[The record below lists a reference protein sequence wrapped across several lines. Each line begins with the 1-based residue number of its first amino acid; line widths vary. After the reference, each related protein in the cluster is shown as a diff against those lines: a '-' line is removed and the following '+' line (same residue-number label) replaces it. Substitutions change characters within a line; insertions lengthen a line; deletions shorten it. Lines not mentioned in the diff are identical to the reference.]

1 MNERCVGGRSD
12 LGDNNEWF
20 ARIED
25 FDFSYSKARYLD
37 KKESVR
43 RNLAKMAVRHL
54 AGDDS
59 YDEAGSPALNTP
71 VGVWVDDE
79 AGSPALNTPVGVR
92 VDDESEKP
100 ARNTPVGVWTDD
112 DYDRDCDDDGDYDRD
127 YDDDYN
133 YDRDYGGDC
142 DDTIDD
148 DYNYNGDDDDA
159 YAKDNERETLYPI
172 VRADL
177 DDGRNVLLDIDA
189 PIALHP
195 SEGAQPIFADCP
207 VLANI
212 ILVNNTDRYGVDD
225 PSSVRLQLVD
235 ARGSR
240 DLAGDLYLVGNQPTS
255 YDDSGRP
262 QNYGYVRI
270 DRGNYVTVGRGYLS
284 DRFQYSD
291 CVSSRHAMIS
301 YCFAGD
307 PDGVIIE
314 DLRST
319 NGTSVEC
326 ADGPTREVRIR

>member
-1 MNERCVGGRSD
+1 MSERYVGGRSD
-12 LGDNNEWF
+12 LGDNNAWF

-43 RNLAKMAVRHL
+43 RNLAKMAMRHSS
-54 AGDDS
+54 DSDS
-59 YDEAGSPALNTP
+59 YDEADSPALNTP

-79 AGSPALNTPVGVR
+79 SEKPALNTPVGTWVDDESEKPALNTPVGVWM
-92 VDDESEKP
+92 
-100 ARNTPVGVWTDD
+100 GD
-112 DYDRDCDDDGDYDRD
+112 DYDCDDDDDDGYDRD
-127 YDDDYN
+127 YYDDGDSDY
-133 YDRDYGGDC
+133 DDC

-148 DYNYNGDDDDA
+148 DYNYDDDDVH
-159 YAKDNERETLYPI
+159 AKDNGREALYPV

-177 DDGRNVLLDIDA
+177 DDGRNVLLDMDA
-189 PIALHP
+189 PIAPHP
-195 SEGAQPIFADCP
+195 SEGTQPIFADCP

-291 CVSSRHAMIS
+291 CVSGRHVMIS
-301 YCFAGD
+301 YCFDGD

-314 DLRST
+314 DLHST
-319 NGTSVEC
+319 NGTGVEC
-326 ADGPTREVRIR
+326 ADGPTGEVRIR

>member
-1 MNERCVGGRSD
+1 MSERYVGGRSD

-43 RNLAKMAVRHL
+43 RNLAKMAVRRSS
-54 AGDDS
+54 DSDS
-59 YDEAGSPALNTP
+59 YAEADVPALNTP

-79 AGSPALNTPVGVR
+79 SDSPALDTPVGVR
-92 VDDESEKP
+92 VDD
-100 ARNTPVGVWTDD
+100 DD
-112 DYDRDCDDDGDYDRD
+112 SDDDYDRD
-127 YDDDYN
+127 YDD
-133 YDRDYGGDC
+133 DC

-148 DYNYNGDDDDA
+148 DYNYDDDDDA
-159 YAKDNERETLYPI
+159 HAKDNGRETLYPI

-189 PIALHP
+189 PIAPHP
-195 SEGAQPIFADCP
+195 SEGTQPIFADCP

-212 ILVNNTDRYGVDD
+212 ILVNNPDRYGVDD

-235 ARGSR
+235 ARGSK

-262 QNYGYVRI
+262 QNYGYARI

-291 CVSSRHAMIS
+291 CVSGRHVMIS
-301 YCFAGD
+301 YCFDGD

-314 DLRST
+314 DLHST
-319 NGTSVEC
+319 NGTGVEC

>member
-43 RNLAKMAVRHL
+43 RGLAKMAMRHSS
-54 AGDDS
+54 DSNS
-59 YDEAGSPALNTP
+59 YDEADSPALNTP

-79 AGSPALNTPVGVR
+79 SDGPALDTPVGVR
-92 VDDESEKP
+92 VDD
-100 ARNTPVGVWTDD
+100 DD
-112 DYDRDCDDDGDYDRD
+112 SDDDYDRD

-133 YDRDYGGDC
+133 YDRDYDDDY

-148 DYNYNGDDDDA
+148 DYSYDDDDDA
-159 YAKDNERETLYPI
+159 HAKDNGRETLYPI
-172 VRADL
+172 VRTDL

-189 PIALHP
+189 PIAPHP
-195 SEGAQPIFADCP
+195 SEGTQPIFADCP

-212 ILVNNTDRYGVDD
+212 ILVNNPDRYGVDD

-235 ARGSR
+235 ARRSR
-240 DLAGDLYLVGNQPTS
+240 DLAGDLYLVGNRPTS
-255 YDDSGRP
+255 YNDSGRP
-262 QNYGYVRI
+262 QNYGYARI

-291 CVSSRHAMIS
+291 CVSGRHVMIS
-301 YCFAGD
+301 YCFDGD

-314 DLRST
+314 DLHST
-319 NGTSVEC
+319 NGTGVEC
-326 ADGPTREVRIR
+326 ADGPTGEVRIR

>member
-43 RNLAKMAVRHL
+43 RNLAKMAVRHSS
-54 AGDDS
+54 DS
-59 YDEAGSPALNTP
+59 DSCDE
-71 VGVWVDDE
+71 VG
-79 AGSPALNTPVGVR
+79 GPALNTPVGVR

-100 ARNTPVGVWTDD
+100 ALNTPVGVWTDD
-112 DYDRDCDDDGDYDRD
+112 DYDRDCDDDDDYDRD
-127 YDDDYN
+127 YDD
-133 YDRDYGGDC
+133 DC

-189 PIALHP
+189 PIAPHP
-195 SEGAQPIFADCP
+195 SEGTQPIFADCP

-212 ILVNNTDRYGVDD
+212 ILVNNTDRCGVDD

-235 ARGSR
+235 ARGSK

-284 DRFQYSD
+284 DRFQYSE
-291 CVSSRHAMIS
+291 CVSGRHVMIS
-301 YCFAGD
+301 YCFDGD
-307 PDGVIIE
+307 PDGVIIK
-314 DLRST
+314 DLHST

>member
-20 ARIED
+20 AYIED

-43 RNLAKMAVRHL
+43 RGLAKMAVRHSS
-54 AGDDS
+54 DSDS
-59 YDEAGSPALNTP
+59 YDEAGSLALNTP

-79 AGSPALNTPVGVR
+79 SDSPALDTPVGVR
-92 VDDESEKP
+92 VDDDDS
-100 ARNTPVGVWTDD
+100 DD
-112 DYDRDCDDDGDYDRD
+112 DCDRD
-127 YDDDYN
+127 YDD
-133 YDRDYGGDC
+133 DC

-148 DYNYNGDDDDA
+148 DYSYDDDDDV

-189 PIALHP
+189 PIAPHP
-195 SEGAQPIFADCP
+195 SEGTQPIFADCP

-212 ILVNNTDRYGVDD
+212 ILVNNTDRYGADD

-235 ARGSR
+235 ARRSR

-284 DRFQYSD
+284 DRFRYSD
-291 CVSSRHAMIS
+291 CVSGRHAMIS

-314 DLRST
+314 DLHST

>member
-20 ARIED
+20 AYIED

-37 KKESVR
+37 KKESAR
-43 RNLAKMAVRHL
+43 RNLAIMAVRHL
-54 AGDDS
+54 SDDDS
-59 YDEAGSPALNTP
+59 RNKAGR
-71 VGVWVDDE
+71 
-79 AGSPALNTPVGVR
+79 PALNTPVGVR
-92 VDDESEKP
+92 ADDESEKP
-100 ARNTPVGVWTDD
+100 ALNTPVGVRTDD
-112 DYDRDCDDDGDYDRD
+112 DYDRDCDGGSSYNRDYYDDDDYDRD
-127 YDDDYN
+127 YDD
-133 YDRDYGGDC
+133 DC

-148 DYNYNGDDDDA
+148 DYSYDDDDA
-159 YAKDNERETLYPI
+159 HAKDNGRETLYPI
-172 VRADL
+172 VRTDL

-189 PIALHP
+189 PIAPHP
-195 SEGAQPIFADCP
+195 SEGTQPIFADCP

-212 ILVNNTDRYGVDD
+212 ILVNNPDRYGVDD

-284 DRFQYSD
+284 DRFRYSD
-291 CVSSRHAMIS
+291 CVSGRHVMIS

>member
-43 RNLAKMAVRHL
+43 RNLAKMAMRHSS
-54 AGDDS
+54 DSNS
-59 YDEAGSPALNTP
+59 YDEADSPALNTP
-71 VGVWVDDE
+71 VGVWVNDE
-79 AGSPALNTPVGVR
+79 SDGPALDTPVGVR
-92 VDDESEKP
+92 VDDDDS
-100 ARNTPVGVWTDD
+100 DD
-112 DYDRDCDDDGDYDRD
+112 DYDRD
-127 YDDDYN
+127 YN
-133 YDRDYGGDC
+133 DC

-148 DYNYNGDDDDA
+148 DYSYDDDDDA
-159 YAKDNERETLYPI
+159 YAKDNGRETLYPI

-189 PIALHP
+189 PIAPHP
-195 SEGAQPIFADCP
+195 SEGTQPIFADCP

-235 ARGSR
+235 ARGSK
-240 DLAGDLYLVGNQPTS
+240 DLAGDLYLVGSQPTS

-284 DRFQYSD
+284 DRFRYSD
-291 CVSSRHAMIS
+291 CVSGRHVMIS
-301 YCFAGD
+301 YCLDGE
-307 PDGVIIE
+307 PDGVIID
-314 DLRST
+314 DLHST

>member
-1 MNERCVGGRSD
+1 MSERNEGGRSD

-20 ARIED
+20 AYIED

-37 KKESVR
+37 KKENVR
-43 RNLAKMAVRHL
+43 RSLAKMAVRHSS
-54 AGDDS
+54 DS
-59 YDEAGSPALNTP
+59 DSCDEADSPALNTP

-79 AGSPALNTPVGVR
+79 
-92 VDDESEKP
+92 SEKP
-100 ARNTPVGVWTDD
+100 ALNTPVGVWTDD
-112 DYDRDCDDDGDYDRD
+112 DYDRDCDDD
-127 YDDDYN
+127 
-133 YDRDYGGDC
+133 C

-148 DYNYNGDDDDA
+148 DYSYDDDDDV

-314 DLRST
+314 DLHST

>member
-1 MNERCVGGRSD
+1 MNERCAGGRSD

-43 RNLAKMAVRHL
+43 RGLAKMAMRHSS
-54 AGDDS
+54 DSDS
-59 YDEAGSPALNTP
+59 YDEADSPALNTP

-79 AGSPALNTPVGVR
+79 SDSPALDTPVGVR
-92 VDDESEKP
+92 VDD
-100 ARNTPVGVWTDD
+100 DD
-112 DYDRDCDDDGDYDRD
+112 SDDDYDRD
-127 YDDDYN
+127 YDD
-133 YDRDYGGDC
+133 DC

-148 DYNYNGDDDDA
+148 DYSYGDDDDA
-159 YAKDNERETLYPI
+159 YAKDNERETLYPV
-172 VRADL
+172 VRTDL

-189 PIALHP
+189 PIAPHP
-195 SEGAQPIFADCP
+195 SEGTQPIFADCP

-212 ILVNNTDRYGVDD
+212 ILVNNPDRYGVDD

-235 ARGSR
+235 ARGSK
-240 DLAGDLYLVGNQPTS
+240 DLAGDLYLVGSQPTS

-262 QNYGYVRI
+262 QNYGYARI

-291 CVSSRHAMIS
+291 CVSGRHVMIS
-301 YCFAGD
+301 YCFDGD

-314 DLRST
+314 DLHST

>member
-1 MNERCVGGRSD
+1 MSERCVGGRGD

-43 RNLAKMAVRHL
+43 RNLAKMAVRHSS
-54 AGDDS
+54 DSDS
-59 YDEAGSPALNTP
+59 YDEADSPALNTP

-79 AGSPALNTPVGVR
+79 SDSPALDTPVGVR
-92 VDDESEKP
+92 VDDDDS
-100 ARNTPVGVWTDD
+100 DD
-112 DYDRDCDDDGDYDRD
+112 DYDRDCDDDGGYDRD
-127 YDDDYN
+127 YD
-133 YDRDYGGDC
+133 DC

-148 DYNYNGDDDDA
+148 DYSYDDDDDA
-159 YAKDNERETLYPI
+159 HAKDDGRETLYPI
-172 VRADL
+172 VRTDL

-189 PIALHP
+189 PIAPHP
-195 SEGAQPIFADCP
+195 SEGTQPIFADCP

-212 ILVNNTDRYGVDD
+212 ILVNNPDRYGVDD

-291 CVSSRHAMIS
+291 CVSGRHVMIS
-301 YCFAGD
+301 YCFDGD

-314 DLRST
+314 DLHST
-319 NGTSVEC
+319 NGTGVEC

>member
-1 MNERCVGGRSD
+1 MSERYVGGRSD
-12 LGDNNEWF
+12 LGDHNEWF

-43 RNLAKMAVRHL
+43 RGLAKMAMRHSS
-54 AGDDS
+54 DSNS
-59 YDEAGSPALNTP
+59 YDEADSPALNTP

-79 AGSPALNTPVGVR
+79 
-92 VDDESEKP
+92 SEKP
-100 ARNTPVGVWTDD
+100 ALNTPVGVWTDD
-112 DYDRDCDDDGDYDRD
+112 DYDCDYDGDSGYDRD
-127 YDDDYN
+127 YYDDGDSG
-133 YDRDYGGDC
+133 YDDC

-148 DYNYNGDDDDA
+148 DYNYSGDDDDA
-159 YAKDNERETLYPI
+159 YAKDNGRETLYPI

-284 DRFQYSD
+284 DRFRYSD
-291 CVSSRHAMIS
+291 CVSGRHVMIS
-301 YCFAGD
+301 YCFDGD
-307 PDGVIIE
+307 PDGIIIE
-314 DLRST
+314 DLHST

-326 ADGPTREVRIR
+326 ADGPTGEVRIR

>member
-1 MNERCVGGRSD
+1 MSERYVGGRSD

-43 RNLAKMAVRHL
+43 RNLAKMAMRHSS
-54 AGDDS
+54 DSDS
-59 YDEAGSPALNTP
+59 YDEADGPALNTP
-71 VGVWVDDE
+71 VGVWADDE
-79 AGSPALNTPVGVR
+79 SDGPALDTPVGVR
-92 VDDESEKP
+92 VDD
-100 ARNTPVGVWTDD
+100 DD
-112 DYDRDCDDDGDYDRD
+112 SDDDYDRD
-127 YDDDYN
+127 YDDDDG
-133 YDRDYGGDC
+133 YDRDYDGDC

-148 DYNYNGDDDDA
+148 DYSYGDDDGA

-189 PIALHP
+189 PIAPHP
-195 SEGAQPIFADCP
+195 SEGTQPIFADCP

-212 ILVNNTDRYGVDD
+212 ILVNNADRYGVDD

-284 DRFQYSD
+284 ERFQYSD

-314 DLRST
+314 DFRST

>member
-43 RNLAKMAVRHL
+43 RGLAKMAMRYSS
-54 AGDDS
+54 DSDS
-59 YDEAGSPALNTP
+59 YDKADSPALNTP

-79 AGSPALNTPVGVR
+79 SDSPALDTPVGVR
-92 VDDESEKP
+92 VDD
-100 ARNTPVGVWTDD
+100 DD
-112 DYDRDCDDDGDYDRD
+112 SDDGYDRD
-127 YDDDYN
+127 YDDDDYN
-133 YDRDYGGDC
+133 YDRDYDDDC

-148 DYNYNGDDDDA
+148 DYSYDDDDDA
-159 YAKDNERETLYPI
+159 YAKDNGREALYPI

-189 PIALHP
+189 PIAPHP
-195 SEGAQPIFADCP
+195 SEGTQPIFADCP

-212 ILVNNTDRYGVDD
+212 FLVNNADRYGADD

-284 DRFQYSD
+284 DRFRYSD
-291 CVSSRHAMIS
+291 CVSGRHAMIS
-301 YCFAGD
+301 YCLDGD

-314 DLRST
+314 DLHST
-319 NGTSVEC
+319 NGTGVEC
-326 ADGPTREVRIR
+326 ADGPTGEVRIR

>member
-43 RNLAKMAVRHL
+43 RGLAKMAVRHSS
-54 AGDDS
+54 DSNS
-59 YDEAGSPALNTP
+59 YDEADSPALNTP
-71 VGVWVDDE
+71 VGVWVNDE
-79 AGSPALNTPVGVR
+79 SDGPALDTPVGVR
-92 VDDESEKP
+92 VDDDDS
-100 ARNTPVGVWTDD
+100 DD
-112 DYDRDCDDDGDYDRD
+112 DYDRD
-127 YDDDYN
+127 YN
-133 YDRDYGGDC
+133 DC

-148 DYNYNGDDDDA
+148 DYSYDDDDDDA
-159 YAKDNERETLYPI
+159 YAKDNGRETLYPI

-189 PIALHP
+189 PIAPHP
-195 SEGAQPIFADCP
+195 SEGTQLIFADCP

-235 ARGSR
+235 ARGSK
-240 DLAGDLYLVGNQPTS
+240 DLAGDLYLVGSQPTS

-284 DRFQYSD
+284 DRFRYSD
-291 CVSSRHAMIS
+291 CVSGRHVMIS
-301 YCFAGD
+301 YCLDGE

-314 DLRST
+314 DLHST

>member
-43 RNLAKMAVRHL
+43 RGLAKMAVRHSS
-54 AGDDS
+54 DS
-59 YDEAGSPALNTP
+59 DSCDEVGGPALNTP

-79 AGSPALNTPVGVR
+79 
-92 VDDESEKP
+92 SEKP
-100 ARNTPVGVWTDD
+100 ALNTPVGVWTDD
-112 DYDRDCDDDGDYDRD
+112 DYDRDCDSDDDYDRD
-127 YDDDYN
+127 YDD
-133 YDRDYGGDC
+133 DC

-148 DYNYNGDDDDA
+148 DYSYDDDDDA
-159 YAKDNERETLYPI
+159 YAKDNGRETLYPI

-189 PIALHP
+189 PIAPHP
-195 SEGAQPIFADCP
+195 SEGTQPIFADCP

-240 DLAGDLYLVGNQPTS
+240 DLAGGLYLVGNQPTS

-284 DRFQYSD
+284 DRFRYSD
-291 CVSSRHAMIS
+291 CVSGRHAMIS

-314 DLRST
+314 DLHST
-319 NGTSVEC
+319 NGTGVEC

>member
-43 RNLAKMAVRHL
+43 RGLAKMAMRHSS
-54 AGDDS
+54 DSNS
-59 YDEAGSPALNTP
+59 YDEADSPALNTP

-79 AGSPALNTPVGVR
+79 SDGPALDTPVGVQ
-92 VDDESEKP
+92 VDD
-100 ARNTPVGVWTDD
+100 D
-112 DYDRDCDDDGDYDRD
+112 
-127 YDDDYN
+127 DDDYN
-133 YDRDYGGDC
+133 YDRDYDDDY

-148 DYNYNGDDDDA
+148 DYSYDDDDDDA
-159 YAKDNERETLYPI
+159 YAKDNGRETLYPV

-189 PIALHP
+189 PIAPHP
-195 SEGAQPIFADCP
+195 SEGTQPIFADCP

-240 DLAGDLYLVGNQPTS
+240 DLAGDLYLVGNQPAS

-284 DRFQYSD
+284 DRFRYSD
-291 CVSSRHAMIS
+291 CVSGRHVMIS
-301 YCFAGD
+301 YCFDGD
-307 PDGVIIE
+307 PDGIIIE
-314 DLRST
+314 DLHST
-319 NGTSVEC
+319 NGTVVEC
-326 ADGPTREVRIR
+326 ADGPTGEVCIR

>member
-1 MNERCVGGRSD
+1 MSERYVGGRSD

-20 ARIED
+20 AYIED

-43 RNLAKMAVRHL
+43 RNLAIMAVRHL
-54 AGDDS
+54 SDDDS
-59 YDEAGSPALNTP
+59 RNKAGRPALNTP

-79 AGSPALNTPVGVR
+79 SDGPALDTPVGVQ
-92 VDDESEKP
+92 VDDDDS
-100 ARNTPVGVWTDD
+100 DD
-112 DYDRDCDDDGDYDRD
+112 DYDRDYYDDDGYDRD
-127 YDDDYN
+127 YDD
-133 YDRDYGGDC
+133 DC

-148 DYNYNGDDDDA
+148 DYSYDDDDDA
-159 YAKDNERETLYPI
+159 YAKDNGRETLYPV

-189 PIALHP
+189 PIAPHP
-195 SEGAQPIFADCP
+195 SEGTQPIFADCP

-284 DRFQYSD
+284 DRFRYSD
-291 CVSSRHAMIS
+291 CVSGRHVMIS
-301 YCFAGD
+301 YCLDGE

-314 DLRST
+314 DLHST

-326 ADGPTREVRIR
+326 ADGPTVEVRIR

>member
-43 RNLAKMAVRHL
+43 RNLAKMAMRHSS
-54 AGDDS
+54 DSNS
-59 YDEAGSPALNTP
+59 YDEADSPALNTP
-71 VGVWVDDE
+71 VGVWVNDE
-79 AGSPALNTPVGVR
+79 SDGPALDTPVGVR
-92 VDDESEKP
+92 VDDDDS
-100 ARNTPVGVWTDD
+100 DD
-112 DYDRDCDDDGDYDRD
+112 DYDRD
-127 YDDDYN
+127 YN
-133 YDRDYGGDC
+133 DC

-148 DYNYNGDDDDA
+148 DYSYDDDDDA
-159 YAKDNERETLYPI
+159 YAKDNGRETLYPI

-189 PIALHP
+189 PIAPHP
-195 SEGAQPIFADCP
+195 SEGTQPIFADCP

-235 ARGSR
+235 ARGSK

-284 DRFQYSD
+284 DRFRYSD
-291 CVSSRHAMIS
+291 CVSGRHVMIS
-301 YCFAGD
+301 YCLDGE

-314 DLRST
+314 DLHST

>member
-43 RNLAKMAVRHL
+43 RNLAKMAMRHSS
-54 AGDDS
+54 DSNS
-59 YDEAGSPALNTP
+59 YDEADSPALNTR
-71 VGVWVDDE
+71 VGVWVNDE
-79 AGSPALNTPVGVR
+79 SDGPALDTPVGVR
-92 VDDESEKP
+92 VDD
-100 ARNTPVGVWTDD
+100 DD
-112 DYDRDCDDDGDYDRD
+112 SDDDYDRD
-127 YDDDYN
+127 YDD
-133 YDRDYGGDC
+133 DC

-148 DYNYNGDDDDA
+148 DYNYDDDGGA
-159 YAKDNERETLYPI
+159 HAKDNGRETLYPV
-172 VRADL
+172 VRTDL

-189 PIALHP
+189 PIAPHP
-195 SEGAQPIFADCP
+195 SEETQPIFADCP

-212 ILVNNTDRYGVDD
+212 ILVNNPDRYGVDD

-291 CVSSRHAMIS
+291 CVSGRHVMIS
-301 YCFAGD
+301 YCFDGD

-314 DLRST
+314 DLHST

-326 ADGPTREVRIR
+326 ADGPTGEVRIR

>member
-1 MNERCVGGRSD
+1 MSERYEGGRSD

-20 ARIED
+20 AYIED

-37 KKESVR
+37 KKENVR
-43 RNLAKMAVRHL
+43 RSLAKMAVRHSS
-54 AGDDS
+54 DSDS

-79 AGSPALNTPVGVR
+79 SEKPALNTPVG
-92 VDDESEKP
+92 
-100 ARNTPVGVWTDD
+100 AWTDD
-112 DYDRDCDDDGDYDRD
+112 DYDRDCDDDDDYDRD
-127 YDDDYN
+127 YDD
-133 YDRDYGGDC
+133 DC

-148 DYNYNGDDDDA
+148 DYNYDDDGGA
-159 YAKDNERETLYPI
+159 HAKDNGRETLYPI

-189 PIALHP
+189 PIAPHP
-195 SEGAQPIFADCP
+195 SEGTQPIFADCP

-291 CVSSRHAMIS
+291 CVSGRHVMIS
-301 YCFAGD
+301 YCFDGD

>member
-59 YDEAGSPALNTP
+59 YDEA
-71 VGVWVDDE
+71 D
-79 AGSPALNTPVGVR
+79 SPALNTPVGVR

-100 ARNTPVGVWTDD
+100 ALNTPVGVWTDD
-112 DYDRDCDDDGDYDRD
+112 DYDRDCDDDDDYDRD
-127 YDDDYN
+127 YDDDY
-133 YDRDYGGDC
+133 

-148 DYNYNGDDDDA
+148 DYNYNGNDDDA

-189 PIALHP
+189 PIAPHP
-195 SEGAQPIFADCP
+195 SEGTQPIFADCP

-291 CVSSRHAMIS
+291 CVSGRHVMIS
-301 YCFAGD
+301 YCFDGD

-314 DLRST
+314 DLHST
-319 NGTSVEC
+319 NGTGVEC
-326 ADGPTREVRIR
+326 ADGPTGEVRIR

>member
-1 MNERCVGGRSD
+1 MNERYEGGRSD

-20 ARIED
+20 AYIED

-43 RNLAKMAVRHL
+43 RNLAKMAMRHSS
-54 AGDDS
+54 DSDS
-59 YDEAGSPALNTP
+59 YDEAD
-71 VGVWVDDE
+71 V
-79 AGSPALNTPVGVR
+79 PALNTPVGVR

-100 ARNTPVGVWTDD
+100 ALNTPVGVRTDD
-112 DYDRDCDDDGDYDRD
+112 DYDRDCDDDSGYDRDCDDDSGYDRD
-127 YDDDYN
+127 YDD
-133 YDRDYGGDC
+133 DC

-148 DYNYNGDDDDA
+148 DYNYDDDDDA
-159 YAKDNERETLYPI
+159 HAKDNGRETLYPI

-189 PIALHP
+189 PIAPHP
-195 SEGAQPIFADCP
+195 SEGTQPIFADCP

-212 ILVNNTDRYGVDD
+212 ILVNNPDRYGADD

>member
-1 MNERCVGGRSD
+1 MSERYVGGRSD

-20 ARIED
+20 AYIED

-54 AGDDS
+54 SDDDS
-59 YDEAGSPALNTP
+59 RNKAGR
-71 VGVWVDDE
+71 
-79 AGSPALNTPVGVR
+79 PALNTPVGVR

-100 ARNTPVGVWTDD
+100 ALNTPVGVRVDD

-127 YDDDYN
+127 YDDD
-133 YDRDYGGDC
+133 C

-148 DYNYNGDDDDA
+148 DYNYDDDDDA
-159 YAKDNERETLYPI
+159 HAKDNGRETLYPI

-189 PIALHP
+189 PIAPHP
-195 SEGAQPIFADCP
+195 SEGTQPIFADCP

-212 ILVNNTDRYGVDD
+212 ILVNNPDRYGVDD

-235 ARGSR
+235 ARGSK

-262 QNYGYVRI
+262 QNYGYARI

-291 CVSSRHAMIS
+291 CVSGRHVMIS
-301 YCFAGD
+301 YCFDGD

-314 DLRST
+314 DLHST
-319 NGTSVEC
+319 NGTGVEC

>member
-1 MNERCVGGRSD
+1 MSERYEGGRND

-20 ARIED
+20 AYIED

-43 RNLAKMAVRHL
+43 RSLAKMAVRHSS
-54 AGDDS
+54 DSDS
-59 YDEAGSPALNTP
+59 Y
-71 VGVWVDDE
+71 DE

-100 ARNTPVGVWTDD
+100 ALNTPVGVRTDD
-112 DYDRDCDDDGDYDRD
+112 DYDRDCDDDDGYDRD
-127 YDDDYN
+127 YDD
-133 YDRDYGGDC
+133 DC

-148 DYNYNGDDDDA
+148 DYSYNDDDDDA
-159 YAKDNERETLYPI
+159 HAKDNGRETLYPV
-172 VRADL
+172 VRTDL

-189 PIALHP
+189 PIAPHP
-195 SEGAQPIFADCP
+195 SEGTQPIFADCP

-212 ILVNNTDRYGVDD
+212 ILVNNPDRYGVDD

-326 ADGPTREVRIR
+326 ADGSTREVRIR

>member
-43 RNLAKMAVRHL
+43 RNLAKMAVRHSS
-54 AGDDS
+54 DS
-59 YDEAGSPALNTP
+59 DSCDEVGGPALNTP

-79 AGSPALNTPVGVR
+79 SDGPALDTPVGVR
-92 VDDESEKP
+92 VDD
-100 ARNTPVGVWTDD
+100 DD
-112 DYDRDCDDDGDYDRD
+112 SDDDYDRD

-133 YDRDYGGDC
+133 YDRDYDDDC

-148 DYNYNGDDDDA
+148 DYSYDDDV
-159 YAKDNERETLYPI
+159 YAKDNGREALYPV

-177 DDGRNVLLDIDA
+177 DDGRNVLLDMDA
-189 PIALHP
+189 PIAPHP
-195 SEGAQPIFADCP
+195 SEGTQPIFADCP

-291 CVSSRHAMIS
+291 CVSGRHVMIS
-301 YCFAGD
+301 YCFDGD

-314 DLRST
+314 DLHST
-319 NGTSVEC
+319 NGTGVEC
-326 ADGPTREVRIR
+326 ADGPTGEVRIR

>member
-1 MNERCVGGRSD
+1 MSERYVGGRSD

-25 FDFSYSKARYLD
+25 FDFSYSKTRYLD

-54 AGDDS
+54 SDDDS
-59 YDEAGSPALNTP
+59 RNKAGR
-71 VGVWVDDE
+71 
-79 AGSPALNTPVGVR
+79 PALNTPVGVR

-100 ARNTPVGVWTDD
+100 ALNTPVGVRVDD

-133 YDRDYGGDC
+133 YDRDYDDDC

-148 DYNYNGDDDDA
+148 DYNYDDDDDA
-159 YAKDNERETLYPI
+159 HAKDNGRETLYPI

-189 PIALHP
+189 PIAPHP
-195 SEGAQPIFADCP
+195 SEGTQPIFADCP

-212 ILVNNTDRYGVDD
+212 ILVNNPDRYGVDD

-235 ARGSR
+235 ARGSK

-262 QNYGYVRI
+262 QNYGYARI

-291 CVSSRHAMIS
+291 CVSGRHVMIS
-301 YCFAGD
+301 YCFDGD

-314 DLRST
+314 DLHST
-319 NGTSVEC
+319 NGTGVEC

>member
-79 AGSPALNTPVGVR
+79 SDSPALDTPVGVR
-92 VDDESEKP
+92 VDDDDS
-100 ARNTPVGVWTDD
+100 DD
-112 DYDRDCDDDGDYDRD
+112 DCDRD

-133 YDRDYGGDC
+133 CDRDYDDDC

-148 DYNYNGDDDDA
+148 DYSYDDDDDA

-189 PIALHP
+189 PIAPHP
-195 SEGAQPIFADCP
+195 SEGTQPIFADCP

-291 CVSSRHAMIS
+291 CVSGRHVMIS
-301 YCFAGD
+301 YCFDGD

-314 DLRST
+314 DLHST

-326 ADGPTREVRIR
+326 ADGPTGEVRIR

>member
-92 VDDESEKP
+92 VDD
-100 ARNTPVGVWTDD
+100 DD
-112 DYDRDCDDDGDYDRD
+112 SDDDYDRD

-133 YDRDYGGDC
+133 YDRDYDDDC

-148 DYNYNGDDDDA
+148 DYSYDDDDDA
-159 YAKDNERETLYPI
+159 YAKDNRRETLYPI

-189 PIALHP
+189 PIAPHP
-195 SEGAQPIFADCP
+195 SEGTQPIFADCP
-207 VLANI
+207 VLANV

-235 ARGSR
+235 ARGSK

-284 DRFQYSD
+284 DRFRYSD
-291 CVSSRHAMIS
+291 CVSGRHVMIS
-301 YCFAGD
+301 YCFDGD

-314 DLRST
+314 DLHST

-326 ADGPTREVRIR
+326 ADGPTGEVRIR

>member
-20 ARIED
+20 AYIED

-43 RNLAKMAVRHL
+43 RNLAKMAVRHSS
-54 AGDDS
+54 DSDS
-59 YDEAGSPALNTP
+59 YAEAD
-71 VGVWVDDE
+71 V
-79 AGSPALNTPVGVR
+79 PALNTPVGVR
-92 VDDESEKP
+92 VDDESDSP
-100 ARNTPVGVWTDD
+100 ALDTPVGVRVDDDDSDD
-112 DYDRDCDDDGDYDRD
+112 DYDRDCDDDGGYDRD
-127 YDDDYN
+127 YD
-133 YDRDYGGDC
+133 DC

-148 DYNYNGDDDDA
+148 DYSYDDDDDA

-172 VRADL
+172 VRTDL

-189 PIALHP
+189 PIAPHP
-195 SEGAQPIFADCP
+195 SEGTQPIFADCP

-284 DRFQYSD
+284 DRFRYSD
-291 CVSSRHAMIS
+291 CVSGRHAMIS

-314 DLRST
+314 DLHST
-319 NGTSVEC
+319 NGTGVEC
-326 ADGPTREVRIR
+326 ADGPIREVRIR

>member
-1 MNERCVGGRSD
+1 MSERYEGGRND

-20 ARIED
+20 AYIED

-43 RNLAKMAVRHL
+43 RSLAKMAVCHSS
-54 AGDDS
+54 DSDS

-79 AGSPALNTPVGVR
+79 SDGPALDTPVGVR
-92 VDDESEKP
+92 VDD
-100 ARNTPVGVWTDD
+100 DD
-112 DYDRDCDDDGDYDRD
+112 SDDDYDRD

-133 YDRDYGGDC
+133 YDRDYDDDC

-148 DYNYNGDDDDA
+148 DYDYDDDDDDA
-159 YAKDNERETLYPI
+159 HAKDNGRETLYPI

-189 PIALHP
+189 PIAPHP
-195 SEGAQPIFADCP
+195 SEGTQPIFADCP

-212 ILVNNTDRYGVDD
+212 ILVNNPDRYGVDD
-225 PSSVRLQLVD
+225 PSSIRLQLVD

-291 CVSSRHAMIS
+291 CVSSRHVMIS
-301 YCFAGD
+301 YCFDGD
-307 PDGVIIE
+307 PDGIIIE
-314 DLRST
+314 DLHST

-326 ADGPTREVRIR
+326 ADGSTREVRIR

>member
-1 MNERCVGGRSD
+1 MSERHVGGRSD
-12 LGDNNEWF
+12 LGDHNEWF

-43 RNLAKMAVRHL
+43 RGLAKMAMRHSS
-54 AGDDS
+54 DSNS
-59 YDEAGSPALNTP
+59 YDEADSPALNTP

-79 AGSPALNTPVGVR
+79 
-92 VDDESEKP
+92 SEKP
-100 ARNTPVGVWTDD
+100 ALNTPVGVWTDD
-112 DYDRDCDDDGDYDRD
+112 DYDRDCDDDDDYDRD
-127 YDDDYN
+127 YDD
-133 YDRDYGGDC
+133 DC

-148 DYNYNGDDDDA
+148 DYSYDDDDNDDDA
-159 YAKDNERETLYPI
+159 YAKDNGRETLYPV

-189 PIALHP
+189 PIAPHP
-195 SEGAQPIFADCP
+195 SEGTQPIFADCP

-291 CVSSRHAMIS
+291 CVSGRHVMIS

-307 PDGVIIE
+307 PDGIIIE
-314 DLRST
+314 DLHST

>member
-43 RNLAKMAVRHL
+43 QNLAKMAVRHSS
-54 AGDDS
+54 DSDS
-59 YDEAGSPALNTP
+59 YDEAD
-71 VGVWVDDE
+71 V
-79 AGSPALNTPVGVR
+79 PALNTPVGVR

-100 ARNTPVGVWTDD
+100 ALNTPVGVRTDD
-112 DYDRDCDDDGDYDRD
+112 DYDRDCDDDDDYDRD
-127 YDDDYN
+127 YDD
-133 YDRDYGGDC
+133 DC

-148 DYNYNGDDDDA
+148 DYSYDDDDDA
-159 YAKDNERETLYPI
+159 YAKDNGRETLYPI

-189 PIALHP
+189 PIAPHP
-195 SEGAQPIFADCP
+195 SEGTQPIFADCP

-284 DRFQYSD
+284 DRFRYSD
-291 CVSSRHAMIS
+291 CVSGRHAMIS

-314 DLRST
+314 DLHST
-319 NGTSVEC
+319 NGTGVEC

>member
-1 MNERCVGGRSD
+1 MSERCVGGRSD

-43 RNLAKMAVRHL
+43 RNLAKMAMRHSS
-54 AGDDS
+54 DSDS
-59 YDEAGSPALNTP
+59 YDEAD
-71 VGVWVDDE
+71 V
-79 AGSPALNTPVGVR
+79 PALNTPVGVR

-100 ARNTPVGVWTDD
+100 ALNTPVGVRTDD
-112 DYDRDCDDDGDYDRD
+112 DYDRGCDDDSGYDRDYYDDDDYDRD
-127 YDDDYN
+127 YDDD
-133 YDRDYGGDC
+133 C
-142 DDTIDD
+142 DDAIDD
-148 DYNYNGDDDDA
+148 DYNYDDDDDA
-159 YAKDNERETLYPI
+159 HAKDNERETLYPI
-172 VRADL
+172 VRTDL

-189 PIALHP
+189 PIAPHP
-195 SEGAQPIFADCP
+195 SEGTQPIFADCP

-212 ILVNNTDRYGVDD
+212 ILVNNPDRYGADD
-225 PSSVRLQLVD
+225 PSSIRLQLVD

-240 DLAGDLYLVGNQPTS
+240 DLAGDLYLIGNQPTS

-284 DRFQYSD
+284 DRFRYSD
-291 CVSSRHAMIS
+291 CVSGRHVMIS
-301 YCFAGD
+301 YCFDGD

-314 DLRST
+314 DLHST
-319 NGTSVEC
+319 NGTGVEC
-326 ADGPTREVRIR
+326 ADGPTGEVRIR

>member
-43 RNLAKMAVRHL
+43 RNLAKMAMRHSS
-54 AGDDS
+54 DSDS
-59 YDEAGSPALNTP
+59 YDEADG
-71 VGVWVDDE
+71 
-79 AGSPALNTPVGVR
+79 PALNTPVGVR

-100 ARNTPVGVWTDD
+100 ALNTPVGVRTDD
-112 DYDRDCDDDGDYDRD
+112 DYDRGCDDDSDYNRDYYDDDDYDRD
-127 YDDDYN
+127 YD
-133 YDRDYGGDC
+133 DC

-148 DYNYNGDDDDA
+148 DYSYDDDDDA
-159 YAKDNERETLYPI
+159 HAKDNGRETLYPV
-172 VRADL
+172 VRTDL

-189 PIALHP
+189 PIAPHP
-195 SEGAQPIFADCP
+195 SEGTQPIFADCP

-212 ILVNNTDRYGVDD
+212 ILVNNPDRYGADD
-225 PSSVRLQLVD
+225 PSSIRLQLVD

-240 DLAGDLYLVGNQPTS
+240 DLAGDLYLIGNQPTS

-291 CVSSRHAMIS
+291 CVSGRHVMIS
-301 YCFAGD
+301 YCFDGD
-307 PDGVIIE
+307 PDGIIIE
-314 DLRST
+314 DLHST
-319 NGTSVEC
+319 NGTGVEC

>member
-1 MNERCVGGRSD
+1 MNERCVGGQSD

-43 RNLAKMAVRHL
+43 RGLAKMAMRHSS
-54 AGDDS
+54 GDDS
-59 YDEAGSPALNTP
+59 CDEADSPTLNTP

-79 AGSPALNTPVGVR
+79 SDSHALDTPVGVR
-92 VDDESEKP
+92 VDD
-100 ARNTPVGVWTDD
+100 DD
-112 DYDRDCDDDGDYDRD
+112 SDDDYDRD

-133 YDRDYGGDC
+133 YDRDYDDDY

-159 YAKDNERETLYPI
+159 YAKDNGRETLYPI

-189 PIALHP
+189 PIAPHP
-195 SEGAQPIFADCP
+195 SEGTQPIFADCP

-255 YDDSGRP
+255 YDGSGRP

-291 CVSSRHAMIS
+291 CVSGRHAMIS
-301 YCFAGD
+301 YCFDGD

-314 DLRST
+314 DLHST

>member
-1 MNERCVGGRSD
+1 MSERYVGGRSD
-12 LGDNNEWF
+12 LGDHSEWF
-20 ARIED
+20 AYIED

-43 RNLAKMAVRHL
+43 RNLAKMAVRHSS
-54 AGDDS
+54 DSDS
-59 YDEAGSPALNTP
+59 YDEAD
-71 VGVWVDDE
+71 V
-79 AGSPALNTPVGVR
+79 PALNTPVGVR

-100 ARNTPVGVWTDD
+100 ALNTPVGVRTDD
-112 DYDRDCDDDGDYDRD
+112 DYDRDCDDDSGYDRDYDDDGYDRD
-127 YDDDYN
+127 YDDDY
-133 YDRDYGGDC
+133 

-148 DYNYNGDDDDA
+148 DYNYDDDDDA
-159 YAKDNERETLYPI
+159 HVKDNGRETLYPI

-177 DDGRNVLLDIDA
+177 DDGHNVLLDIDA
-189 PIALHP
+189 PIAPHP
-195 SEGAQPIFADCP
+195 SEGTQPIFADCP

-284 DRFQYSD
+284 DRFQYSE
-291 CVSSRHAMIS
+291 CVSGRHVMIS
-301 YCFAGD
+301 YCFDGD

-314 DLRST
+314 DLHST

>member
-71 VGVWVDDE
+71 VGV
-79 AGSPALNTPVGVR
+79 R

-100 ARNTPVGVWTDD
+100 ALNTPVGVWTDD
-112 DYDRDCDDDGDYDRD
+112 DYDRDCDDDDDYDRD
-127 YDDDYN
+127 YDD
-133 YDRDYGGDC
+133 DC

-148 DYNYNGDDDDA
+148 DYNYNDDDDDA

-189 PIALHP
+189 PIAPHP
-195 SEGAQPIFADCP
+195 SEGTQPIFADCP

-235 ARGSR
+235 ARGSK
-240 DLAGDLYLVGNQPTS
+240 DLAGDLYLVGSQPTS

-284 DRFQYSD
+284 DRFRYSD
-291 CVSSRHAMIS
+291 CVSGRHVMIS
-301 YCFAGD
+301 YCLDGE

-314 DLRST
+314 DLHST

>member
-43 RNLAKMAVRHL
+43 RNLAKMAVRHSS
-54 AGDDS
+54 DSDS
-59 YDEAGSPALNTP
+59 YAEADSPALNTP

-79 AGSPALNTPVGVR
+79 SDSPALDTPVGVR
-92 VDDESEKP
+92 VDDDDS
-100 ARNTPVGVWTDD
+100 DD
-112 DYDRDCDDDGDYDRD
+112 DYDRD
-127 YDDDYN
+127 YN
-133 YDRDYGGDC
+133 DC

-148 DYNYNGDDDDA
+148 DYSYDDDDDA
-159 YAKDNERETLYPI
+159 YAKDNGRETLYPI

-189 PIALHP
+189 PIAPHP
-195 SEGAQPIFADCP
+195 SEGTQPIFADCP

-235 ARGSR
+235 ARGSK
-240 DLAGDLYLVGNQPTS
+240 DLAGDLYLVGSQPTS

-284 DRFQYSD
+284 DRFRYSD
-291 CVSSRHAMIS
+291 CVSGRHVMIS
-301 YCFAGD
+301 YCLDGE

-314 DLRST
+314 DLHST

>member
-43 RNLAKMAVRHL
+43 RNLAKMAMRHSS
-54 AGDDS
+54 DSNS
-59 YDEAGSPALNTP
+59 YDEADSPALNTP
-71 VGVWVDDE
+71 VGVWVNDE
-79 AGSPALNTPVGVR
+79 SDGPALDTPVGVR
-92 VDDESEKP
+92 VDDDDS
-100 ARNTPVGVWTDD
+100 DD
-112 DYDRDCDDDGDYDRD
+112 DYDRDYYDDGDSGYD
-127 YDDDYN
+127 
-133 YDRDYGGDC
+133 DC

-148 DYNYNGDDDDA
+148 DDDYDDDDDVH
-159 YAKDNERETLYPI
+159 AKDNGRETLYPI
-172 VRADL
+172 VRTDL

-189 PIALHP
+189 PIAPHP
-195 SEGAQPIFADCP
+195 SEGTQPIFADCP

-284 DRFQYSD
+284 DRFQYSE
-291 CVSSRHAMIS
+291 CVSGRHVMIS
-301 YCFAGD
+301 YCLAGE

-314 DLRST
+314 DLHST

>member
-12 LGDNNEWF
+12 LGDDNEWF

-59 YDEAGSPALNTP
+59 YDEA
-71 VGVWVDDE
+71 D
-79 AGSPALNTPVGVR
+79 SPALNTPVGVR

-100 ARNTPVGVWTDD
+100 ALNTPVGVWTDD

-127 YDDDYN
+127 YDD
-133 YDRDYGGDC
+133 C

-148 DYNYNGDDDDA
+148 DYSYDDDDDA
-159 YAKDNERETLYPI
+159 YAKDNRRETLYPI

-189 PIALHP
+189 PIAPHP
-195 SEGAQPIFADCP
+195 SEGTQPIFADCP

-235 ARGSR
+235 ARGSK
-240 DLAGDLYLVGNQPTS
+240 DLAGDLYLVGSQPTS

-262 QNYGYVRI
+262 QNYGYARI

-291 CVSSRHAMIS
+291 CVSGRHVMIS
-301 YCFAGD
+301 YCFDGD

-314 DLRST
+314 DLHST
-319 NGTSVEC
+319 NGTGVEC